1 MNVSL
6 TIRLKAVQ
14 KCIDE
19 RVEVGRL
26 DDMVH
31 GRISFVKMDIEGSE
45 YRAFGEAKVSYQSIS
60 YT

>member
-19 RVEVGRL
+19 RGEVGRL
-26 DDMVH
+26 DDMVY

-45 YRAFGEAKVSYQSIS
+45 YWVLGEAKVSYQSIS
-60 YT
+60 YI